1 MFLLVF
7 LLVFE
12 LMCVKSFVSF
22 SIFFILLTLIKKKW
36 QSFQTNSANANY

>member
-1 MFLLVF
+1 MFLLFF

-22 SIFFILLTLIKKKW
+22 SIFFILLTLIKKR